1 MPAHTLAAPDMREA
15 GAAWARTG
23 TLGEGTMLGVLA
35 Y

>member
-1 MPAHTLAAPDMREA
+1 MREA